1 MANLQDTTIND
12 TGFIS
17 LPTGNDTTERPGNT
31 AGRMRYNATR
41 NLLEFFDG
49 NQWRQ
54 VTGYSAG
61 AIGTGGQ
68 SITYG
73 NGGIV
78 HMFTTVGNHTFT
90 PAFTGNIQV
99 LVVGGGGGAGF
110 DWAGGG
116 GGGGVVYNRAFPVTN
131 GSAITVTVGD
141 GRGSLFGPGWSTGA
155 EPGLNSVFGSIT
167 ANGGGG
173 SGCWG
178 HPPSGLAF
186 SSWEGRPG
194 GSGGGGG
201 NTGDGTDSRQRVRGG
216 DGTTGQGFPGGA
228 GVRFNTSDDNGH
240 HGGGGGGAG
249 GPGMSAP
256 DERQSSL
263 DNLRGGPGAATD
275 ILGTTLYFGG
285 GGAGGSHIG
294 AGVSYNNGGIGGGG
308 GGGIYHGAPRFPGD
322 ARQGQ
327 GGGFSLNTGQPS
339 AAHRNRADGGQGG
352 ANTGGGAGGGQWG
365 NKGGS
370 GVVIV
375 RY

>member
-1 MANLQDTTIND
+1 MADLQNTTIND

-17 LPTGNDTTERPGNT
+17 FPAGNDTTQRPGANQ
-31 AGRMRYNATR
+31 GMMRYNATR
-41 NLLEFFDG
+41 NLLEFYDG
-49 NQWRQ
+49 NEWRQ

-61 AIGTGGQ
+61 TVGTGGQ

-78 HMFTTVGNHTFT
+78 HIFSTVGNHTFT
-90 PAFTGNIQV
+90 PTFTGNVQV
-99 LVVGGGGGAGF
+99 LVVGGGGGAGY

-116 GGGGVVYNRAFPVTN
+116 GGGGVVYNRSFSV
-131 GSAITVTVGD
+131 SAGTGVPVTVGN
-141 GRGSLFGPGWSTGA
+141 GTGSRFGPGWSQGST
-155 EPGLNSVFGSIT
+155 PGQNSVFGSIT

-178 HPPSGLAF
+178 HPPSGRAF

-216 DGTTGQGFPGGA
+216 DGTSGQGFPGGA
-228 GVRFNTSDDNGH
+228 GVRYNTSNDNGH

-249 GPGMSAP
+249 GPGREAG

-263 DNLRGGPGAATD
+263 DNLKGGPGAATD
-275 ILGTTLYFGG
+275 ITGSILYFGAG
-285 GGAGGSHIG
+285 GGGGSHLGG
-294 AGVSYNNGGIGGGG
+294 AHNINDGGIGGGG
-308 GGGIYHGAPRFPGD
+308 GGGIYHGGPRNPAD
-322 ARQGQ
+322 ARFGQ
-327 GGGFSLNTGQPS
+327 GGGHSLSQGQPS
-339 AAHRNRADGGQGG
+339 AAHRNRADGGNGG

-365 NKGGS
+365 AVGGS